1 MCVLSHSS
9 YILIQVFEFE
19 LRSVLN
25 SLERHMHTKVW
36 IPSESSLG
44 AWRLEMSLV
53 ITVVFWW
60 VASCRFSQAS
70 VLYPFP
76 QTPQLYLLALEALVA
91 GCNKTIKMLAV
102 WKYCLCVCV
111 KMKRRTSGGL
121 HHKGIIKQ
129 TTLIQPDQGVLLD
142 QTYTD
147 LSACLSD
154 RRSEERPA
162 VLKQIGQT

>member
-19 LRSVLN
+19 LRSELN

-36 IPSESSLG
+36 LPSESSLG

-70 VLYPFP
+70 VFFPFP

-91 GCNKTIKMLAV
+91 GCNKTNKMLAV

-111 KMKRRTSGGL
+111 KVKGRTSGGL

-129 TTLIQPDQGVLLD
+129 TTFNQPDLHWSVSLLIR
-142 QTYTD
+142 QAERREARCPKTNWTD
-147 LSACLSD
+147 LVSF
-154 RRSEERPA
+154 
-162 VLKQIGQT
+162 